1 MAATWVRKSSNTN
14 GLSTNHRREKPMV
27 IASRRR
33 QSDRSG
39 TIGRARKDSSEYGR
53 GVGVVSRFWS
63 PRAPSNV
70 PICRDIE
77 YFPINHRIFA
87 DLIPS
92 HIKGI
97 PRQEINPGIYLG
109 PIAGIFFSADFRLS
123 GGMFS
128 SGQALA
134 LDERL
139 FFLYLY

>member
-1 MAATWVRKSSNTN
+1 M
-14 GLSTNHRREKPMV
+14 
-27 IASRRR
+27 
-33 QSDRSG
+33 
-39 TIGRARKDSSEYGR
+39 
-53 GVGVVSRFWS
+53 VVSRFWS

-77 YFPINHRIFA
+77 YFPINHRMFA
-87 DLIPS
+87 DLNPS
-92 HIKGI
+92 NIKGI

-109 PIAGIFFSADFRLS
+109 PIAGIFFLGRFSIV

-128 SGQALA
+128 SGQTLA